1 MAGSPTVRRKR
12 LSRLLRE
19 LREARGLTSE
29 EVTRRAGFSRGKL
42 TRMERDE
49 WTRPNPADIETLL
62 DIYKVTDP
70 GEREEL
76 LTLARQARQ
85 RGWWVSYSDA
95 LGRGAYVGLEAEAT
109 RIRTVELML
118 VPGLLQTEDYIRAVL
133 HGDDITDPEEADRR
147 VEARLLRQQILTRAD
162 SPTLHVIIDESVLRK
177 ITPPLRH
184 QMQRL
189 LDLQEPHRL
198 QVLPDRIGPH
208 AAATGAFTILE
219 FAEDPTVVYLETT
232 DSSLILEEPEEVRR
246 HEDRFNRLCTT
257 ALPPDESRELIQ
269 RRLDDL

>member
-1 MAGSPTVRRKR
+1 MILTASEMSWSEPTSVGSELNRNANQPRSDVAGSPTVRRKR

-70 GEREEL
+70 DEREEL

-95 LGRGAYVGLEAEAT
+95 LGRVAYVGLEAEAT
-109 RIRTVELML
+109 
-118 VPGLLQTEDYIRAVL
+118 
-133 HGDDITDPEEADRR
+133 
-147 VEARLLRQQILTRAD
+147 
-162 SPTLHVIIDESVLRK
+162 
-177 ITPPLRH
+177 
-184 QMQRL
+184 
-189 LDLQEPHRL
+189 
-198 QVLPDRIGPH
+198 
-208 AAATGAFTILE
+208 
-219 FAEDPTVVYLETT
+219 
-232 DSSLILEEPEEVRR
+232 
-246 HEDRFNRLCTT
+246 
-257 ALPPDESRELIQ
+257 
-269 RRLDDL
+269 